1 MRTWIKPSAIEKYF
15 ASNQN
20 IANSVN
26 ACYSLYS
33 KVDEDGKGN
42 YLRDTKFESQSFNW
56 GTELVTPDV
65 LPHGKPCACGSSY
78 DKNTDKF
85 YETGKQVSA
94 SDINIS
100 TIYTSQV
107 QGYEATWKS
116 IDGKTYQH
124 YGYAINDQ
132 PNKPNHS

>member
-1 MRTWIKPSAIEKYF
+1 MRTQIKTSAIEENF

-26 ACYSLYS
+26 TCYSLYC
-33 KVDEDGKGN
+33 KVAEDRKGN
-42 YLRDTKFESQSFNW
+42 YIRDTKFEGQAFKW
-56 GTELVTPDV
+56 GTELVTPDK
-65 LPHGKPCACGSSY
+65 LLHDRPCACRLRY
-78 DKNTDKF
+78 DQKTKKF

-94 SDINIS
+94 TDIKIS
-100 TIYTSQV
+100 EIYEHSV

-116 IDGKTYQH
+116 TDGNTYQH

>member
-1 MRTWIKPSAIEKYF
+1 MRTQIKASAIEEYF

-26 ACYSLYS
+26 ARYSLYC
-33 KVDEDGKGN
+33 KVAGDGKGK
-42 YLRDTKFESQSFNW
+42 YYQDKTFEGKKFNW
-56 GTELVTPDV
+56 ATIEVTPDT
-65 LPHGKPCACGSSY
+65 LLHGRPCACGSSY
-78 DKNTDKF
+78 DQKDKKF

-94 SDINIS
+94 TDIKISDKYEQS
-100 TIYTSQV
+100 V

-116 IDGKTYQH
+116 TDGNTYQH

-132 PNKPNHS
+132 SNKPNHS